1 MKALRYLYLS
11 RMKSPGTRHRLM
23 AALMISSQM
32 LLTAFV
38 VYWLIGQYREERLLL
53 HGQLKKEYFQVHDQL
68 VDSMLLERLVLPSIN
83 ELASVKVSLQDS
95 SNQEI
100 PVDSSTTVVMMK
112 QFFAEVPDAVELHA
126 IHVDGS
132 NDPERGTRTIDLTST
147 ISDED
152 RMVRSIKLFINE
164 NEEAFRS
171 DTDLHIFAMNL
182 DSGSLVLM
190 MENVLEE
197 RAWPFA
203 FEWSGED
210 PDQADM
216 SVKHGIVLKGD
227 PNRFLPQLWVQHY
240 NGYLARSIFPQI
252 LFALILLLL
261 SSSALL
267 FAYRSLMKQVAL
279 NKLRDDFIGNIS
291 HELKTPVSTVK
302 VALEALRTY
311 DLKKDPRVSGEYL
324 EMAASE
330 LERLEQLVSRVLH
343 HEELNNP
350 TLALQK
356 ESCDLNDLVKG
367 VVKTLEIP
375 IRKAGA
381 TVTHTDPGKPCIVNA
396 DRLYIEGVI
405 INLIDNSL
413 KYAGEGPEILIM
425 TEHKPSGTILFVQDK
440 GPGIPD
446 EYREQIF
453 EKFFRIPDGNKHNVK
468 GYGMGLNFASQ
479 VMERHSG
486 RISYTNLPGGGCR
499 FTLQFPETDT

>member
-1 MKALRYLYLS
+1 
-11 RMKSPGTRHRLM
+11 M

-38 VYWLIGQYREERLLL
+38 VYWLIGQYREEHLLL
-53 HGQLKKEYFQVHDQL
+53 RGQLNKEYFQVHDQL

-83 ELASVKVSLQDS
+83 EVANVKVSLQDS
-95 SNQEI
+95 NIQEI
-100 PVDSSTTVVMMK
+100 PADSSTTVVMMK

-132 NDPERGTRTIDLTST
+132 SDPERGTRTIDVSST

-171 DTDLHIFAMNL
+171 DTGLHIFAMNL
-182 DSGSLVLM
+182 DSSSLVLM
-190 MENVLEE
+190 MENALEE

-203 FEWSGED
+203 LEWSGED
-210 PDQADM
+210 SEQANL
-216 SVKHGIVLKGD
+216 SAKHGIVLRGD
-227 PNRFLPQLWVQHY
+227 PSRFLPQLEVEHY
-240 NGYLARSIFPQI
+240 NSYLVRSIFPQI
-252 LFALILLLL
+252 LFGLILLLL

-279 NKLRDDFIGNIS
+279 NKLRDDFVGNIS

-302 VALEALRTY
+302 VALEALRTF
-311 DLKKDPRVSGEYL
+311 DLTKDPRVSGEYL
-324 EMAASE
+324 ELAACE
-330 LERLEQLVSRVLH
+330 LDRLEQLVGRVLH

-350 TLALQK
+350 ALELQK
-356 ESCDLNDLVKG
+356 ESCDLNDLIKRVLI
-367 VVKTLEIP
+367 TLEIP
-375 IRKAGA
+375 VREAGA
-381 TVTHTDPGKPCIVNA
+381 TVTHRDQGKTCIINA

-413 KYAGEGPEILIM
+413 KYAGECPEILII
-425 TEHKPSGTILFVQDK
+425 TEHLPSGISLSVEDR

-486 RISYTNLPGGGCR
+486 SISYFNLPGGGCR
-499 FTLQFPETDT
+499 FTLQFPETVT

>member
-1 MKALRYLYLS
+1 
-11 RMKSPGTRHRLM
+11 MKSPGTRHRLM

-53 HGQLKKEYFQVHDQL
+53 DGQLKKEYFQVHDQL
-68 VDSMLLERLVLPSIN
+68 VDSMLLKRLVLPSIN
-83 ELASVKVSLQDS
+83 ELTSVNVRLQHS
-95 SNQEI
+95 SGQEI
-100 PVDSSTTVVMMK
+100 PADSTTTVVMMK
-112 QFFAEVPDAVELHA
+112 QFFAEVPDTVELHT
-126 IHVDGS
+126 IQVDGS
-132 NDPERGTRTIDLTST
+132 NHPERGTHTIDLTST
-147 ISDED
+147 ISHED

-171 DTDLHIFAMNL
+171 DTGLHIFAMNL
-182 DSGSLVLM
+182 DSSSLVLM
-190 MENVLEE
+190 MEDALEE

-203 FEWSGED
+203 LEWSGED
-210 PDQADM
+210 HDQADL
-216 SVKHGIVLKGD
+216 SAKRGILLMGD
-227 PNRFLPQLWVQHY
+227 PNRFLPELGVQHY
-240 NGYLARSIFPQI
+240 KGYLVRSIFPQM

-261 SSSALL
+261 SASALL
-267 FAYRSLMKQVAL
+267 FANRSLMKQVAL

-302 VALEALRTY
+302 VALEALRNY
-311 DLKKDPRVSGEYL
+311 DLKNDPRISGEYL

-330 LERLEQLVSRVLH
+330 LERLEQLVGRVLH

-350 TLALQK
+350 ALALQK
-356 ESCDLNDLVKG
+356 ESFDLNVLVKG
-367 VVKTLEIP
+367 VMKILEIP

-381 TVTHTDPGKPCIVNA
+381 TVTHRDRGEPCIVNA
-396 DRLYIEGVI
+396 DRLYVEGVI

-413 KYAGEGPEILIM
+413 KYAGEAPEIIIR
-425 TEHKPSGTILFVQDK
+425 TEHIPSGTSLSVQDK

-446 EYREQIF
+446 EYREQVF

-486 RISYTNLPGGGCR
+486 SISFTNLPGGGCR
-499 FTLQFPETDT
+499 FTLQFPETDA

>member
-1 MKALRYLYLS
+1 
-11 RMKSPGTRHRLM
+11 MKSPGTRHRLM

-32 LLTAFV
+32 LLTAFM

-53 HGQLKKEYFQVHDQL
+53 HGQLNKEYFQVHDQL
-68 VDSMLLERLVLPSIN
+68 VDSMLMEKLVLPSIN
-83 ELASVKVSLQDS
+83 EVANFKVSPQDS
-95 SNQEI
+95 SFHEI
-100 PVDSSTTVVMMK
+100 PADSSTTVVMMK
-112 QFFAEVPDAVELHA
+112 QFFAEVPDTVELHA
-126 IHVDGS
+126 IRVDGS
-132 NDPERGTRTIDLTST
+132 SNPERGTRTFDVTST

-171 DTDLHIFAMNL
+171 DTGLHIFAMNL
-182 DSGSLVLM
+182 DSSSLVLM
-190 MENVLEE
+190 MENALEE

-203 FEWSGED
+203 LGWSGED
-210 PDQADM
+210 REQANL
-216 SVKHGIVLKGD
+216 SAKHGIVLRGD
-227 PNRFLPQLWVQHY
+227 PNRFLPKLEVEHY
-240 NGYLARSIFPQI
+240 NSYLVRSIFPQI
-252 LFALILLLL
+252 LFGLILLLL

-279 NKLRDDFIGNIS
+279 NKLRDDFVGNIS

-302 VALEALRTY
+302 VALEALQTF
-311 DLKKDPRVSGEYL
+311 DLKKDPRVLGEYL

-330 LERLEQLVSRVLH
+330 LERLEQLVGRVLH

-350 TLALQK
+350 ALELQK

-367 VVKTLEIP
+367 VVKTLEIQ

-381 TVTHTDPGKPCIVNA
+381 TVIHRDPGKTCIVNA

-413 KYAGEGPEILIM
+413 KYAGEGPEILII
-425 TEHKPSGTILFVQDK
+425 TEHLPSGISLSVEDN

-446 EYREQIF
+446 EYREQVF

-479 VMERHSG
+479 VMERHRGS
-486 RISYTNLPGGGCR
+486 ISYTNLSGGGCR
-499 FTLQFPETDT
+499 FTLLFPETDT